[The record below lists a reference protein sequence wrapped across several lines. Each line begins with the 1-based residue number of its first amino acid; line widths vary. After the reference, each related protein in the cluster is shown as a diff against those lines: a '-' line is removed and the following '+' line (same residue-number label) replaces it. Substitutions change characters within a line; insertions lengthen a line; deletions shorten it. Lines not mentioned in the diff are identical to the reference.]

1 MSVLSGGAQHSEYV
15 CGRVLNT
22 IPGCIVQKAKKIHM
36 QNKGRLLQNILWN
49 FMGNALPLMAGV
61 VAFPLLLIEL
71 GTERFGLLSLA
82 WVLVGYFGLF
92 DLGLSRAVTH
102 VVAERTNAS
111 DMKSA
116 SRAAATGLT
125 LMWLLG
131 MLAAVVVW
139 ALTTWLSR
147 GLLEMPEE
155 IRQEAVASFQVLSIS
170 IPFVIH
176 TAGLRGLLEAQSAFR
191 VASVIRV
198 VLGVGTFLGPLI
210 VVLIGGDLVE
220 VMAILVVVRLIGW
233 LAHKYAVAR
242 STQITKNEYAFDRK
256 WLRPLL
262 TYGGWMTVT
271 NVIGP
276 LMVYLDRFVI
286 GAMLSVAAISYYIV
300 PYEVVTRVWVI
311 SVAIS
316 GVLFPLFSAS
326 WRLEKEKGASY
337 MQKGAVYVVLIL
349 FPLLAF
355 AAYFAPELM
364 GVWLGES
371 FAQEGTPILRWL
383 TAGTLSAAVAQ
394 IFFALV
400 QGAGRSDWTGKLHL
414 AEAIPYWLLLYILL
428 NHYGVVGAAIAWFIR
443 SAVDAFALMWLAG
456 KLGQEYRR
464 NLSIPSM
471 LLIATIAYL
480 LVSMTMEDAVIR
492 FVFVVVTQFLFVW
505 FAWQRL
511 ISLEDRAHLKRFFA
525 S

>member
-1 MSVLSGGAQHSEYV
+1 MP
-15 CGRVLNT
+15 N
-22 IPGCIVQKAKKIHM
+22 KKPI
-36 QNKGRLLQNILWN
+36 LQNILWN
-49 FMGNALPLMAGV
+49 FMGNALPLFAGM
-61 VAFPLLLIEL
+61 VAFPLLLIKL

-102 VVAERTNAS
+102 VVAARANAS
-111 DMKSA
+111 DMNAA

-131 MLAAVVVW
+131 ALAAAVVGG
-139 ALTTWLSR
+139 LTAWLAR

-155 IRQEAVASFQVLSIS
+155 IRQEAVASFRVLALS

-191 VASVIRV
+191 VASTIRV
-198 VLGVGTFLGPLI
+198 VLGVGTFLGPLM
-210 VVLIGGDLVE
+210 VVLLGGGLIA
-220 VMAILVVVRLIGW
+220 VMAMLVVVRAIGW
-233 LAHKYAVAR
+233 MAHKFAVAKFV
-242 STQITKNEYAFDRK
+242 QISEKDYVFDRR

-271 NVIGP
+271 NIVGP
-276 LMVYLDRFVI
+276 LMVHLDRFVI
-286 GAMLSVAAISYYIV
+286 GAVLSVAAISYYIV
-300 PYEVVTRVWVI
+300 PYEVVTRVLVI

-316 GVLFPLFSAS
+316 GVLFPLFSSS
-326 WRLEKEKGASY
+326 WELDKKKGAGY
-337 MQKGAVYVVLIL
+337 MRKGAVYVVIIL

-364 GVWLGES
+364 GFWLGET

-383 TAGTLSAAVAQ
+383 TAGTLASAVAQ

-414 AEAIPYWLLLYILL
+414 VEAIPYWLLLIILL
-428 NHYGVVGAAIAWFIR
+428 SQYGVIGAAIAWFTR
-443 SAVDAFALMWLAG
+443 STVDAFALMWLAS

-464 NLSIPSM
+464 NIRLPLM
-471 LLIATIAYL
+471 LLIATTAYL
-480 LVSMTMEDAVIR
+480 LGSLLMEDVAIR
-492 FVFVVVTQFLFVW
+492 SLFVVVTQFAFTW

-511 ISLEDRAHLKRFFA
+511 MSLEDRAHLKRVLY
-525 S
+525 SWKSSGDGK